1 MVNKV
6 IVFGDS
12 FLYGHET
19 NYTDFV
25 EHPDFK
31 KNFKKAVGIKWQLAQ
46 GGKHKPEFTPAQ
58 LKSWFDFLKELD
70 DNEKQNCADNSIGGY
85 LANELHVSNYLN
97 FAVVGSSN
105 NFILYKVLKHQKE
118 ITKNTLVV
126 CGITSPLRDTKYEP
140 TEQQLFNTV
149 PNTDGDLTSRV
160 IQTVAYTQA
169 IKQIVES
176 YGGRV
181 VFIDPFGNFAQDP
194 YHSGKAWDYV
204 KLKAAD
210 IVSDYSH
217 HNVLKMIDELNCENF
232 APGLSS
238 LYNWTQE
245 NNIAMFTP
253 GGHYTK
259 DVYKQY
265 TDEHLVP
272 YLRDKNVI

>member
-1 MVNKV
+1 MINKV

-46 GGKHKPEFTPAQ
+46 DGKLNSITSEQRAK
-58 LKSWFDFLKELD
+58 WFNFLVELD
-70 DNEKQNCADNSIGGY
+70 PQQKQNCNNNSIGGY

-97 FAVVGSSN
+97 FATLGSSN
-105 NFILYKVLKHQKE
+105 NFILYKVLENQKE
-118 ITKNTLVV
+118 ITEDTLVV
-126 CGITSPLRDTKYEP
+126 CGISNPNRTSKYEP
-140 TEQQLFNTV
+140 EHKATV
-149 PNTDGDLTSRV
+149 QNDRLRDNDLTAEV

-169 IKQIVES
+169 IKQIVEAHN
-176 YGGRV
+176 GKV
-181 VFIDPFGNFAQDP
+181 VFVDPFGDFAQDS
-194 YHSGKAWDYV
+194 YHTGKAWDYIKV
-204 KLKAAD
+204 LSED
-210 IVSDYSH
+210 QTNYPH
-217 HNVLKMIDELNCENF
+217 HDVLKLIDELNCENF

-259 DVYKQY
+259 DIYEQY
-265 TDEHLVP
+265 TKEYLVP
-272 YLRDKNVI
+272 YLRDKHVI

>member
-1 MVNKV
+1 MVSKV

-46 GGKHKPEFTPAQ
+46 DGRLNSSTSEQRAK
-58 LKSWFDFLKELD
+58 WFNFLIELD
-70 DNEKQNCADNSIGGY
+70 PQQKQNCNNNSIGGY
-85 LANELHVSNYLN
+85 LADELHVSNYLN
-97 FAVVGSSN
+97 FASVGSSN
-105 NFILYKVLKHQKE
+105 NFILYRVMKHQKE

-140 TEQQLFNTV
+140 VDQGV
-149 PNTDGDLTSRV
+149 PDTAFIGLEDVDLTSRV

-176 YGGRV
+176 CGGRI
-181 VFIDPFGNFAQDP
+181 VFVDPFGNFAQDE
-194 YHSGKAWDYV
+194 YHSGEAWDYI
-204 KLKAAD
+204 KHKANENYQHD
-210 IVSDYSH
+210 
-217 HNVLKMIDELNCENF
+217 NVLKIIDELNCENF

-253 GGHYTK
+253 GGHYSK
-259 DVYKQY
+259 DIYEQY
-265 TDEHLVP
+265 TKEYLVP
-272 YLRDKNVI
+272 YLRDKHVI